1 VKVGD
6 LVKMCSD
13 PHFIFGYGIVLELNK
28 YRNRAKIYWFDD
40 CYGLDAKPIDWQPE
54 AVLEVMS
61 ESW

>member
-1 VKVGD
+1 MKVGD

-13 PHFIFGYGIVLELNK
+13 PHLIFGYGIILELNK

-54 AVLEVMS
+54 PVLEVMS